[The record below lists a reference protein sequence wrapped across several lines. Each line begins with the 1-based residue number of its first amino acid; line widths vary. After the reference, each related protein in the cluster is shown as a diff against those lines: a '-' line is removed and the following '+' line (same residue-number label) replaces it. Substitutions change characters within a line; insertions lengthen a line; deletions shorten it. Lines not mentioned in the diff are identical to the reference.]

1 MFENIRE
8 WARVRGLYEKGD
20 AKTQLIKLQEE
31 MGELAKATLEKD
43 KPEIIDGIGD
53 MVVVLT
59 NLAHLNGFNIE
70 TCIASA
76 YNEISQRKGKM
87 VDGTFVKA
95 DHTHTNN
102 LLGL

>member
-20 AKTQLIKLQEE
+20 PKTQLVKLQEE

-43 KPEIIDGIGD
+43 QDEIIDAIGD

-59 NLAHLNGFNIE
+59 NLAHLNGLHIE

-87 VDGTFVKA
+87 VDGTFVKGQSF
-95 DHTHTNN
+95 NN
-102 LLGL
+102 AAGL

>member
-1 MFENIRE
+1 
-8 WARVRGLYEKGD
+8 
-20 AKTQLIKLQEE
+20 
-31 MGELAKATLEKD
+31 
-43 KPEIIDGIGD
+43 

-59 NLAHLNGFNIE
+59 NLAHLNGLHIE

>member
-1 MFENIRE
+1 
-8 WARVRGLYEKGD
+8 
-20 AKTQLIKLQEE
+20 

-43 KPEIIDGIGD
+43 QDEIIDAIGD

-59 NLAHLNGFNIE
+59 NLAHLNGLHIE

-87 VDGTFVKA
+87 VDGTFVKGQESF
-95 DHTHTNN
+95 NN
-102 LLGL
+102 AAGL